1 MIHALA
7 ARFWDAKEWLHL
19 QTGWS
24 PAMLHVH
31 LGLAIWLIA
40 ALLMR
45 RPLRDWR
52 PLAVLA
58 ILQALNELGDRLFF
72 GVWRADTLWDVLTTL
87 FWPAAIMLVAR
98 RRR

>member
-7 ARFWDAKEWLHL
+7 TRFWDAKEWLHL

-40 ALLMR
+40 AIVMR

-58 ILQALNELGDRLFF
+58 GLQALNELGDRLYF
-72 GVWRADTLWDVLTTL
+72 GLWRPDTLWDMAMTL
-87 FWPAAIMLVAR
+87 FWPAVIMLVAR